1 MVRLA
6 FGMES
11 LHFQGGTLACGN
23 RCHVMERRLDIRF
36 VKTQKED
43 NVNAKP
49 NILSTAGS

>member
-23 RCHVMERRLDIRF
+23 RCHVMERRLDARF
-36 VKTQKED
+36 VQYKKED
-43 NVNAKP
+43 NANAEP
-49 NILSTAGS
+49 NILPTAGS